1 MAEGIRMRH
10 ALATALLCLVLGA
23 IPAGVRGQQQ
33 DSVVVPAVRD
43 TTCVDTTDTTRAA
56 ERQKVRRR
64 HSMDHNEVA
73 APRVDNIPLEGTDK
87 GFIPIPGT
95 TPDSLPACPV
105 KKKVSHDS
113 AG

>member
-1 MAEGIRMRH
+1 
-10 ALATALLCLVLGA
+10 
-23 IPAGVRGQQQ
+23 
-33 DSVVVPAVRD
+33 
-43 TTCVDTTDTTRAA
+43 
-56 ERQKVRRR
+56 
-64 HSMDHNEVA
+64 MDHNEVA
-73 APRVDNIPLEGTDK
+73 APRVDNIPLEGTNK